1 MSSAEPAPDRVN
13 PKRLAREY
21 AARLEDLKAD
31 FIGRDEAIEVI
42 ALATLCREHVLLVG
56 PPGTAK
62 TALLTRFARL
72 LDTEPFTYL
81 LTRFTEPTELFGPVD
96 VKQFQ
101 DNSVFRVNTDGMLP
115 KARLAFL
122 DEVFEGSSAILNSL
136 LTLINERTFYNGSK
150 PEPSDLITLLGASND
165 VPEDPVLAAFSDRFL
180 LRCELTYVDGDDIG
194 RVLDV
199 GWRGEEDLI
208 RAVDHHNG
216 RLDGTLGADRDHAQF
231 ALSALAILQSAVA
244 TIDLTPVRAVYT
256 EILRDLRAQR
266 VAFSDRRAVKAQKVF
281 AASALLAG
289 RREAEV
295 SDLSTLTYL
304 WTDRRDEDAIRRALE
319 AHDIHPA
326 GRSKRLR
333 DVGEIKLALDE
344 LVNRRA
350 AARTGQDLWAISEQI
365 QALMVEL
372 RTEHPEATQ
381 LLHEV
386 QQVRATTV
394 DEIQERSREAAG
406 DV

>member
-1 MSSAEPAPDRVN
+1 MSSAAQAPDRTN

-136 LTLINERTFYNGSK
+136 LTLINERTFYNGSQ
-150 PEPSDLITLLGASND
+150 PEPSDLITLLGASNE

-180 LRCELTYVDGDDIG
+180 LRCELTYVDDDDIG

-199 GWRGEEDLI
+199 GWRGEADLI
-208 RAVDHHNG
+208 HAVDHRNG
-216 RLDGTLGADRDHAQF
+216 RSALGADRDDAQF

-244 TIDLTPVRAVYT
+244 TVDLTPVRAVYT

-333 DVGEIKLALDE
+333 DIGEIKLALDE

-350 AARTGQDLWAISEQI
+350 MARTGQDLWAVSEQI
-365 QALMVEL
+365 QALMIEL

-386 QQVRATTV
+386 QQVRAGTI
-394 DEIQERSREAAG
+394 DMIQERSREAEG

>member
-1 MSSAEPAPDRVN
+1 MSSATQAPDRTS
-13 PKRLAREY
+13 PKWLAREY

-180 LRCELTYVDGDDIG
+180 LRCELTYVDGEDIG

-208 RAVDHHNG
+208 RAVNHRNG
-216 RLDGTLGADRDHAQF
+216 RGAFDADRDDAQF

-244 TIDLTPVRAVYT
+244 TVDLTPVRAVYT

-333 DVGEIKLALDE
+333 EVGEIKLALDE

-350 AARTGQDLWAISEQI
+350 AARTEQDLWAVSEQI
-365 QALMVEL
+365 QALMIEL
-372 RTEHPEATQ
+372 RTEHPKATQ

-386 QQVRATTV
+386 QQVRAATV
-394 DEIQERSREAAG
+394 DMIQERFREAEG
-406 DV
+406 NV